1 MLFNALM
8 CYIYNTQALSALVML
23 ASVIK
28 HIPVG
33 YQSYTTFLSNRYM
46 IVKGSE
52 MFDTEHSYV
61 FHLNIK
67 YCSYRNLR

>member
-8 CYIYNTQALSALVML
+8 CYIYNTQALSALVMI

-28 HIPVG
+28 HIHVP
-33 YQSYTTFLSNRYM
+33 YQSYNSFLSKKYM
-46 IVKGSE
+46 ILKGSE